1 MSSSLKILGPVTLQE
16 LCMISLVCRWYYQ
29 CGHSGEQYF
38 PNDKKVFIDNAF
50 VTEQLNQG
58 RIQDF
63 KLGGGGAVKKIAPS
77 GGRRE
82 IFGVFRVKNHH
93 FKQKNDIF
101 SNFRGKRTW
110 CAPWI
115 LP

>member
-1 MSSSLKILGPVTLQE
+1 
-16 LCMISLVCRWYYQ
+16 MISLVCRWYYQ

-63 KLGGGGAVKKIAPS
+63 KLGGAFFWRKIV
-77 GGRRE
+77 
-82 IFGVFRVKNHH
+82 IFHMIYPKNLARPPLKLEKYD
-93 FKQKNDIF
+93 FF
-101 SNFRGKRTW
+101 
-110 CAPWI
+110 A
-115 LP
+115 

>member
-50 VTEQLNQG
+50 VTEQLNCIFTG
-58 RIQDF
+58 IVFER
-63 KLGGGGAVKKIAPS
+63 LCVKYS
-77 GGRRE
+77 H
-82 IFGVFRVKNHH
+82 IFPIKCKYINNAFN
-93 FKQKNDIF
+93 QKYF
-101 SNFRGKRTW
+101 SS
-110 CAPWI
+110 
-115 LP
+115 LLVH

>member
-63 KLGGGGAVKKIAPS
+63 KLGGGAVKKIAPS

-82 IFGVFRVKNHH
+82 IFGVFRVKNHD
-93 FKQKNDIF
+93 FTPKNHIF
-101 SNFRGKRTW
+101 
-110 CAPWI
+110 PI
-115 LP
+115 LGGAR